1 MPHLGAAA
9 NNHNLGL
16 AFARPTAI
24 GQLSTRLH
32 FSEGCCS
39 MVRDADAGAKILLAV
54 TLVFF
59 AAWAAFLT
67 WLLLA
72 N

>member
-1 MPHLGAAA
+1 ML
-9 NNHNLGL
+9 
-16 AFARPTAI
+16 RTAD
-24 GQLSTRLH
+24 
-32 FSEGCCS
+32 
-39 MVRDADAGAKILLAV
+39 VGAKILLTV

>member
-1 MPHLGAAA
+1 
-9 NNHNLGL
+9 
-16 AFARPTAI
+16 
-24 GQLSTRLH
+24 
-32 FSEGCCS
+32 

-59 AAWAAFLT
+59 AAWAAFLI